1 MTIILEIPDS
11 VARAIRLP
19 KKEKQKPL
27 KVELALSLY
36 AEGLLSF
43 GKACELAEIT
53 KVEFGHLLGKRNI
66 PRQYDEQDL
75 QDDIAYA
82 SGGLER

>member
-1 MTIILEIPDS
+1 MTILLEIPDS

-19 KKEKQKPL
+19 KNEQQRQL
-27 KVELALSLY
+27 KTELALSLY
-36 AEGLLSF
+36 AQGLLSF
-43 GKACELAEIT
+43 GKACELAEVT
-53 KVEFGHLLGKRNI
+53 KVEFGLLLGKRNI

-82 SGGLER
+82 SS

>member
-1 MTIILEIPDS
+1 MTILLEIPDS

-19 KKEKQKPL
+19 KNEQQRQL
-27 KVELALSLY
+27 KTELALSLY
-36 AEGLLSF
+36 AQGLLSF
-43 GKACELAEIT
+43 GKACELAEVT
-53 KVEFGHLLGKRNI
+53 KVEFGLLLGKRNI

-82 SGGLER
+82 SG

>member
-1 MTIILEIPDS
+1 MTILLEIPDS

-19 KKEKQKPL
+19 KKEQQRQL
-27 KVELALSLY
+27 KTELALSLY
-36 AEGLLSF
+36 AQGLLSF

-53 KVEFGHLLGKRNI
+53 KVEFGLLLGKRNI

-82 SGGLER
+82 SG

>member
-1 MTIILEIPDS
+1 MTILLEIPDS

-19 KKEKQKPL
+19 KKEQQRQL
-27 KVELALSLY
+27 KTELALSLY
-36 AEGLLSF
+36 AQGLLSF
-43 GKACELAEIT
+43 GKACELAEMT
-53 KVEFGHLLGKRNI
+53 KVEFGLLLGKRNI

-82 SGGLER
+82 SG